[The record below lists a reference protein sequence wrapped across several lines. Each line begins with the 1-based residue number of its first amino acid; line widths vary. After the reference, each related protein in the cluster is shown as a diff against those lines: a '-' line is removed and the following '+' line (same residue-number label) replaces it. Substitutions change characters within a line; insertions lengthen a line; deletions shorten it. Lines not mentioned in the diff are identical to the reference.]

1 MTDIKR
7 VKISHLIESQIPEF
21 LSQESPLFK
30 DFLIQYYESQEHQSG
45 MSDLANN
52 LAEYR
57 KIGAF
62 NNETLTVS
70 TELTNACYAG
80 DRILTVTSTTG
91 WPDTY
96 GLLKIDNEVITYTS
110 KTDTEFLGC
119 ARGFSGI
126 DQISKEDAAEFANFA
141 ETNAAVHIAGS
152 TVINLSNLFLQ
163 SFFTKFKTEFL
174 PGFENRTFQPGTSV
188 TNILTRAKD
197 FYMSKG
203 TDASY
208 QILFKLLYGEEIEL
222 IKPIEKT
229 LVPSANVYFKTKH
242 VLVEN
247 LFGGQPLQTIGNF
260 LYQDVAGIGTVSASI
275 YNVEYR
281 PINQTD
287 FYEISLDSTSFD
299 GSFTVPGKTKALE
312 ITPEDSETLVVD
324 STVGF
329 GQSGTLLV
337 KPREGANFLNLRYT
351 DKTVNQFLGV
361 TGIST
366 SLVFGADI
374 LENKLAYAY
383 AGFGQ
388 TSLLQF
394 RLVNVIDE
402 VDTSTSTNMQIGDSL
417 KLLSFGRDL
426 SDNPQFNNWIYN
438 VPSSHTI
445 SDINQVN
452 VNTFRISIF
461 DSCVFY
467 VDEVLKI
474 KNDFGE
480 ETDITIKLIEY
491 DSTNV
496 AQVYSNTIVVQISG
510 TIPSNPTVITKTVT
524 KASHNNN
531 YFAGVDNFPVGIQ
544 NSYLDKEEK
553 FYYVA
558 SSGLP
563 NYPIFATDNKVW
575 VKTSGIEVVD
585 GFGTPLLGGGFTY
598 TIQSYDPA
606 FDPAAGSSLLPH
618 NYVTGDR
625 IYWDNTTNS
634 GINTGIYFVTAINQ
648 TDFYLSF
655 SGSDVFAKKYIA
667 VRTSTPGQY
676 IYKSGWENKTLK
688 NQKILRKY
696 PFYKERELF
705 DDPNKRDVNNR
716 PVGLMANGVELFP
729 PTVFDEQIFH
739 GDITSITVTNPGSG
753 YDVITGPPLI
763 IKDQQGFDALGHA
776 NVVGSFK
783 EVKLVSPGIGYQEKP
798 KITVEGGNGTGAV
811 LESNLVRGRIVANFK
826 ADGSSV
832 NTTDESITFEERH
845 NFETGEGIIY
855 DARGNTPIVNV
866 VSGSTYYVGPVN
878 EKQIKLY
885 NTPEDAKVGINTV
898 NIGNISFGFHRF
910 TTVKSKNTITKIYVK
925 ESGSGYSN
933 RKVIVPARPVNG
945 DVQSGIST
953 SDDYILAYDHHFNN
967 GEIVEYSTDG
977 TVANGLSTSTQYAVR
992 VIDPNKFK
1000 LCDVGVSSQRNFTN
1014 YDKNKTVVIRG
1025 LGSGK
1030 HTIKYPPISVKIES
1044 LSGLAA
1050 TTVIKPEIDP
1060 IVLGSI
1066 DNVYLEQGGIGY
1078 GCTNIMD
1085 FHRRPDVGIATVTSF
1100 ALLKPIIIGGSII
1113 GVQIL
1118 ANGDGY
1124 REDSDIVISSPTGSF
1139 GDVRPV
1145 ITDSKITG
1153 VQILDGGIGY
1163 GVSDTTMILQ
1173 NRGRSAKFIGNVRE
1187 WKINQVQKNDNI
1199 INVEDSILTK
1209 PSTNPEF
1216 QLQTIGMYPP
1226 QKLRYQLGDNI
1237 DSGNL
1242 ETPNAFHSPILGYAY
1257 DGNPI
1262 YGPYG
1267 YQNAVGGAIRR
1278 LSSGYILDTSVKA
1291 GLRPPGFAFG
1301 YFVNDYLFDN
1311 SGDLD
1316 IHGGRYCVTPQYP
1329 DGTYAYFYSVEV
1341 DSSGVAKPKFP
1352 YMVGGQFKDTPI
1364 EENFVTFFNQDIDL
1378 ASRDLTRN
1386 ISPYYLSY
1394 GNSDYELI
1402 DDVKDVLKQEFEVI
1416 KTKSSGISS
1425 VTIFSRGDGY
1435 KIDDPLTLDNSG
1447 TNGSGAN
1454 IVVSEILGKQVSS
1467 VEIGVSTF
1475 TDTALRLEKRNIIGV
1490 TTVPH
1495 DIADGETVILSG
1507 IDTSQFT
1514 EFNGSQKVQIIN
1526 RKVGLSTFVDTV
1538 TVTGVSTHI
1547 FVTDTRGFEPS
1558 DHIGIGT
1565 EVMVVTGIDTN
1576 FSRLFV
1582 NRENY
1587 VGAAM
1592 THAAGTNNV
1601 ILKPNKFLFPV
1612 GTSTITQFTF
1622 DNYLTYFNP
1631 QESVGVGSTG
1641 THYTITSTG
1650 FGTAA
1655 IQTVENRFVAQQRI
1669 YLRDHKFFTGQKL
1682 VYNAGIAGTSL
1693 VWAKVAAG
1701 ATSGV
1706 GTEVLLEGDVY
1717 AVNFDKDHIGLTTVA
1732 FSTAADAIWFYNVA
1746 SNSGFAHSLSTA
1758 YPKVTTKVE
1767 RFFGEV
1773 GCSSAHQ
1780 LSAGDIIKIDA
1791 LPKST
1796 ESTILR
1802 YDPVIAKTTTKR
1814 VGFTYTSFSDDLTQ
1828 INIGDQ
1834 DLQSGDKVVY
1844 YDNGNTINGLIN
1856 NETYFVL
1863 REDPDFIKLCKYKSD
1878 VFDSNPVSISTV
1890 TTASPSNLSFIAK
1903 INPPLN
1909 FTTGNTITFD
1919 VSDPSLTD
1927 MRLDFFEDITF
1938 NNRLDVQGTNTGGF
1952 NIVRDGISGNA
1963 NATVTLNTELPWP
1976 SKTYYDLTPVVPSDT
1991 RKTFGSSDVEVTGR
2005 NNITFRDII
2014 LRNEHSVLIKDDKTF
2029 TFNLKE
2035 KPLESQK
2042 FVSRVGVST
2051 ITYSTTSVNARG
2063 PIFKTK
2069 INFPGKG
2076 YTVLP
2081 KVIGFASTQGQ
2092 DGIVKVSSPEIGQ
2105 IDIIERIKDGFD
2117 YPTDPTLLPF
2127 LAVPAI
2133 VDISGIARIN
2143 EIQVL
2148 DGGRRYNQPPTLAV
2162 RGNSNVSIVAH
2173 VSGGSVDRVE
2183 VIQNAF
2189 EFKEPLSIITT
2200 NNSNGYDI
2208 DNITHS
2214 GTTVTAELL
2223 LDQQFNVPVTTGY
2236 ASTETELP
2244 FTIGDKVFVEGC
2256 RIKPAS
2262 LQSGE
2267 ANFNSADYDFSFYTV
2282 TGVNTT
2288 NATVQFSMADA
2299 PGISTV
2305 TLGTYDDDFTLG
2317 SIVNFNDM
2325 AKFNMTIIDDAKYLS
2340 GEKVTSTKFEGFV
2353 AENGWNVNISQLRLR
2368 DTIGTLLPGDVLT
2381 GQVSELKGN
2390 VRDVNR
2396 FSVPTTLGVTRD
2408 KVSKNDLN
2416 VGILNDFSQRLSD
2429 NFYFQKF
2436 SYSIK
2441 SNLPYNTWKES
2452 VKSIVHP
2459 SGFLEFSD
2467 LVIESDP
2474 KDNIDASNLPSS
2486 ILGYVDG
2493 KLYDGPFHVHTR
2505 PDGSQ
2510 VRMVG
2515 AAHTSTRHSIIYP
2528 YPPTMKVKAVDT
2540 TVDLILNIDNEI
2552 YMGKRDNF
2560 AMVTEDDALDDGS
2573 VQRIFFPEGRPIKS
2587 FIMNK
2592 TNKVLNLDD
2601 ISSGFTGEH
2610 DRTGT
2615 LVGSRQFQLTTGGNT
2630 AFKKSYNAASS
2641 TDVNLPLNI
2650 ISIQNHD
2657 FQTGQVVNL
2666 DTQGGSKIGIA
2677 ITSYTTGTKD
2687 IVMAAVT
2694 SGVGGSSLFENGY
2707 NVQIPGPV
2715 TGTAVTENPPGPVFR
2730 IYGFGSVDG
2739 GLPGFTTTG
2748 SGARFQVKFDFDQG
2762 TGQCISTAVVLIS
2775 GGEGYIVGDTVGIA
2789 GTFLG
2794 GASPANDLLFPVTKT
2809 TGSRVGIQTTYSN
2822 VPSTNNGSG
2831 SGAIFNITRD
2841 SNLDISAVG
2850 VVTGGTG
2857 YASTNVITIAGTY
2870 IGGTTPTNNIELTPV
2885 ECGTNIM
2892 PNELFVQKVDDVNF
2906 RVSGL
2911 STSLPFEFTG
2921 LGTGTH
2927 LLKVQDPNKQAL
2939 ILIDNI
2945 IQTPL
2950 TNKLLSVEVSNAIG
2964 GSGENI
2970 TVGTGIGS
2978 LSKGDVLKIDDEFL
2992 KVKQIGEST
3001 FAQAKQA
3008 IANKVVD
3015 DNFYY
3020 DTKRLNSNVLNVDT
3034 TTATMDDNP
3043 PY

>member
-21 LSQESPLFK
+21 LTQESPLFK
-30 DFLIQYYESQEHQSG
+30 SFLIQYYESQEHQSG

-62 NNETLTVS
+62 NDETLTVS
-70 TELTNACYAG
+70 TTLTNSCYAG
-80 DRILTVTSTTG
+80 DTTLTVTSTTG

-110 KTDTEFLGC
+110 KTATTFLGC

-126 DQISKEDAAEFANFA
+126 DQISKEDNAEFANFA
-141 ETNAAVHIAGS
+141 ETSAAVHASGS
-152 TVINLSNLFLQ
+152 SVINLSNLFLQ
-163 SFFTKFKTEFL
+163 TFFTKFKTEFL
-174 PGFENRTFQPGTSV
+174 PGFENRTFQTGTSV

-222 IKPIEKT
+222 IKPIDRT
-229 LVPSANVYFKTKH
+229 LTASANIYFKTKH

-260 LYQDVAGIGTVSASI
+260 LYQDISGIGTVSASI

-281 PINQTD
+281 PINQVD

-299 GSFTVPGKTKALE
+299 GSFEVPGKTKALE
-312 ITPEDSETLVVD
+312 ITPSSSDTLVVD

-337 KPREGANFLNLRYT
+337 KPREGANFLSLRYT

-366 SLVFGADI
+366 SLVFGADV

-402 VDTSTSTNMQIGDSL
+402 VDTSTSTNMQVGDSL
-417 KLLSFGRDL
+417 KLLSFGRDF
-426 SDNPQFNNWIYN
+426 SDNAQFNNWIYN

-467 VDEVLKI
+467 VDEILKLR
-474 KNDFGE
+474 NDRGE
-480 ETDITIKLIEY
+480 EIDITVKQIEY
-491 DSTNV
+491 DTTNV
-496 AQVYSNTIVVQISG
+496 AQVYSNTIVVQLSG
-510 TIPSNPTVITKTVT
+510 NIPTNPTIITKTVT

-544 NSYLDKEEK
+544 NSYLDKEGK
-553 FYYVA
+553 FYYIA

-575 VKTSGIEVVD
+575 VKTSSIEVTD
-585 GFGTPLLGGGFTY
+585 GFGTPLLGGGYTY

-606 FDPAAGSSLLPH
+606 FDPAAGVSLLPH
-618 NYVTGDR
+618 NYVTGDK

-648 TDFYLSF
+648 TDFYLSY
-655 SGSDVFAKKYIA
+655 SGSDVFSKKYIA
-667 VRTSTPGQY
+667 IVTGTAGQY

-696 PFYKERELF
+696 PFVKERELF

-739 GDITSITVTNPGSG
+739 GDLTSITVTNPGSG
-753 YDVITGPPLI
+753 FDVITGPPLI
-763 IKDQQGFDALGHA
+763 IKDQQGSGALGHA

-798 KITVEGGNGTGAV
+798 KITVEGGNGVGAV

-826 ADGSSV
+826 ADGTSV

-845 NFETGEGIIY
+845 NFETGEGVIY

-866 VSGSTYYVGPVN
+866 VSGSAYYVAPVN
-878 EKQIKLY
+878 EKRIKLH

-898 NIGNISFGFHRF
+898 NIGNISFGFHKF

-933 RKVIVPARPVNG
+933 RKVIVQGRPVNG

-977 TVANGLSTSTQYAVR
+977 TIASGLSTTTQYAVK

-1066 DNVYLEQGGIGY
+1066 DSVYLEEGGIGY

-1085 FHRRPDVGIATVTSF
+1085 FHRRPDVGISTVTAL

-1118 ANGDGY
+1118 ANGNGY
-1124 REDSDIVISSPTGSF
+1124 REDSDIIITSPTGSF
-1139 GDVRPV
+1139 GDVRPI
-1145 ITDSKITG
+1145 ITDNKITG

-1163 GVSDTTMILQ
+1163 GTSDTTMTLQ
-1173 NRGRSAKFIGNVRE
+1173 NRGKSAKFIGNVRE
-1187 WKINQVQKNDNI
+1187 WQINQVQKNENI
-1199 INVEDSILTK
+1199 INSEDSILTK

-1237 DSGNL
+1237 DSGNI

-1278 LSSGYILDTSVKA
+1278 LSSGYILDTAVKS

-1329 DGTYAYFYSVEV
+1329 DGTYAYFYSVDV

-1352 YMVGGQFKDTPI
+1352 YMIGGQFKDTPI
-1364 EENFVTFFNQDIDL
+1364 DENFVTFFNQDIDI
-1378 ASRDLTRN
+1378 ASRSLIRN

-1402 DDVKDVLKQEFEVI
+1402 DDVKDVLKQEFEVT

-1435 KIDDPLTLDNSG
+1435 KIDDPLTLDNKG
-1447 TNGSGAN
+1447 TNGAGAN
-1454 IVVSEILGKQVSS
+1454 IVVSEILGKQVST
-1467 VEIGVSTF
+1467 VEIGINTY
-1475 TDTALRLEKRNIIGV
+1475 TGTALRLDNRNIIGV

-1495 DIADGETVILSG
+1495 GIADGETVIVSG

-1514 EFNGSQKVQIIN
+1514 EFNGSQKVQVIS
-1526 RKVGLSTFVDTV
+1526 RKVGLATFVDTV

-1547 FVTDTRGFEPS
+1547 FVTDTRGFIPS
-1558 DHIGIGT
+1558 DHIGVGT
-1565 EVMVVTGIDTN
+1565 ETMVITGIDTN

-1582 NRENY
+1582 NREDY
-1587 VGAAM
+1587 TGIAV
-1592 THAAGTNNV
+1592 THSAGTDNV
-1601 ILKPNKFLFPV
+1601 ILKPNKFIFPV
-1612 GTSTITQFTF
+1612 GTSTVSQYTF
-1622 DNYLTYFNP
+1622 ENYLTYFNP
-1631 QESVGVGSTG
+1631 LETVGVGSTG
-1641 THYTITSTG
+1641 THYKIVSTG
-1650 FGTAA
+1650 LGTQA
-1655 IQTVENRFVAQQRI
+1655 IQTVENRFVPQQRI
-1669 YLRDHKFFTGQKL
+1669 YLKDHKFFTGQKL
-1682 VYNAGIAGTSL
+1682 VYNMGIGGTSL
-1693 VWAKVAAG
+1693 VWAKVSAG

-1706 GTEVLLEGDVY
+1706 GTEVLPDGDVY
-1717 AVNFDKDHIGLTTVA
+1717 AVNFDKDYIGLTTVA
-1732 FSTAADAIWFYNVA
+1732 FSTAADAIWFYYVA
-1746 SNSGFAHSLSTA
+1746 SNVGAAHSFSTA
-1758 YPKVTTKVE
+1758 YPKVTSKVE

-1780 LSAGDIIKIDA
+1780 LVAGDTIKIDA

-1796 ESTILR
+1796 ESTVIR

-1814 VGFTYTSFSDDLTQ
+1814 VGFTYTSFSADLTQ

-1844 YDNGNTINGLIN
+1844 YDNGNTISGLIN

-1890 TTASPSNLSFIAK
+1890 STPTANNLSYIAK

-1909 FTTGNTITFD
+1909 FTSGNTITFD
-1919 VSDPSLTD
+1919 VSDQSLLD

-1938 NNRLDVQGTNTGGF
+1938 NNRLDVQGTNANGF

-1963 NATVTLNTELPWP
+1963 NSTVTVNTEIDWP
-1976 SKTYYDLTPVVPSDT
+1976 SKTFYDLTPVVPSDT
-1991 RKTFGSSDVEVTGR
+1991 RKTFGSSDTEVTGR

-2014 LRNEHSVLIKDDKTF
+2014 LKNEHSVLIKDDKTF

-2051 ITYSTTSVNARG
+2051 ITYSTTSPTARG

-2081 KVIGFASTQGQ
+2081 KVVGFASTQGK

-2133 VDISGIARIN
+2133 VDISGIARID

-2162 RGNSNVSIVAH
+2162 RGNSNVSIAAH
-2173 VSGGSVDRVE
+2173 VSGGSIESVE
-2183 VIQNAF
+2183 IIQNAF

-2208 DNITHS
+2208 DAISHS

-2223 LDQQFNVPVTTGY
+2223 LDAQFNIPVTTGY
-2236 ASTETELP
+2236 ASTETALP
-2244 FTIGDKVFVEGC
+2244 FAIGDKVFVEGC

-2267 ANFNSADYDFSFYTV
+2267 GNFNSADYDFSFYTV

-2288 NATVQFSMADA
+2288 NATVQFSMGDA

-2305 TLGTYDDDFTLG
+2305 TLGSYDDDFTLG

-2340 GEKVTSTKFEGFV
+2340 GEKVTSRTFEGFV

-2368 DTIGTLLPGDVLT
+2368 DTVGTLLSGDVLT
-2381 GQVSELKGN
+2381 GEVSGLKGN
-2390 VRDVNR
+2390 VRDSNR
-2396 FSVPTTLGVTRD
+2396 FSVGTTLGVTRD
-2408 KVSKNDLN
+2408 KVSKSDMEF
-2416 VGILNDFSQRLSD
+2416 GILNDFNQRLSD

-2441 SNLPYNTWKES
+2441 SNLPYSTWKES

-2474 KDNIDASNLPSS
+2474 KSTDLVTVGIAKSSN
-2486 ILGYVDG
+2486 
-2493 KLYDGPFHVHTR
+2493 
-2505 PDGSQ
+2505 
-2510 VRMVG
+2510 
-2515 AAHTSTRHSIIYP
+2515 
-2528 YPPTMKVKAVDT
+2528 MKVQAVDT
-2540 TVDLILNIDNEI
+2540 TVDLILNIDNEM

-2560 AMVTEDDALDDGS
+2560 AMVTEDDSLPDGS

-2601 ISSGFTGEH
+2601 ISDGFTGEH

-2615 LVGSRQFQLTTGGNT
+2615 LVGSKQFQLSVGGRS

-2641 TDVNLPLNI
+2641 SDVNVALNL
-2650 ISIQNHD
+2650 ISIQSHD
-2657 FQTGQVVNL
+2657 FQSGQTVSL
-2666 DTQGGSKIGIA
+2666 DTQGGSKIGIGT
-2677 ITSYTTGTKD
+2677 TSYTTGTKD
-2687 IVMAAVT
+2687 IVMAVVT

-2715 TGTAVTENPPGPVFR
+2715 TGVAVTQNPPGAQFVL
-2730 IYGFGSVDG
+2730 YGFGNPDG

-2748 SGARFQVKFDFDQG
+2748 TDARFQVKFDFDTT
-2762 TGQCISTAVVLIS
+2762 TGQCISTAVVLIK
-2775 GGEGYIVGDTVGIA
+2775 GGQDYIVGDTVGIA
-2789 GTFLG
+2789 GTYLG
-2794 GASPANDLLFPVTKT
+2794 GATPANNLLFPVTKT
-2809 TGSRVGIQTTYSN
+2809 TGSRVGIQTTYTN

-2831 SGAIFNITRD
+2831 SGAIFNVTRD
-2841 SNLDISAVG
+2841 ANLDISVVG

-2857 YASTNVITIAGTY
+2857 YASTNTISIAGTY
-2870 IGGTTPTNNIELTPV
+2870 IGGTTPSNNIELTPV
-2885 ECGTNIM
+2885 ECGTDVM

-2945 IQTPL
+2945 IQTPIK
-2950 TNKLLSVEVSNAIG
+2950 NKLLNVEVSDAIG
-2964 GSGENI
+2964 GTGENI
-2970 TVGTGIGS
+2970 TVGAGIGS
-2978 LSKGDVLKIDDEFL
+2978 LSKGDILKVDDEFL
-2992 KVKQIGEST
+2992 KVKQIGEAT
-3001 FAQAKQA
+3001 FAQAKTA
-3008 IANKVVD
+3008 VANKVVD
-3015 DNFYY
+3015 NNFYY
-3020 DTKRLNSNVLNVDT
+3020 DTKRVNSNVLNVDT

>member
-21 LSQESPLFK
+21 LTQESPLFK
-30 DFLIQYYESQEHQSG
+30 SFLIQYYESQEHQSG
-45 MSDLANN
+45 MADLANN

-62 NNETLTVS
+62 NDETLTVS
-70 TELTNACYAG
+70 TTLTNSCFAG
-80 DRILTVTSTTG
+80 DRTLTVTSTTG

-110 KTDTEFLGC
+110 KTDTQFLGC

-141 ETNAAVHIAGS
+141 ETNAAVHASGS
-152 TVINLSNLFLQ
+152 SVINLSNLFLQ
-163 SFFTKFKTEFL
+163 TFFTKFKTEFL
-174 PGFENRTFQPGTSV
+174 PGFENRAFQTGTSV

-222 IKPIEKT
+222 IKPIDRT
-229 LVPSANVYFKTKH
+229 LTASANIYFKTKH

-260 LYQDVAGIGTVSASI
+260 LYQDISGIGTVSASI

-281 PINQTD
+281 PINQVD

-299 GSFTVPGKTKALE
+299 GSFEVPGKTKALE
-312 ITPEDSETLVVD
+312 ITPASSETLVVD

-337 KPREGANFLNLRYT
+337 KPREGANFLSLRYT

-366 SLVFGADI
+366 SLVFGADV

-402 VDTSTSTNMQIGDSL
+402 VDTSTSTNMQVGDSL
-417 KLLSFGRDL
+417 KLLSFGRDF
-426 SDNPQFNNWIYN
+426 SDNAQFNNWIYN

-452 VNTFRISIF
+452 VNTYRISIF

-467 VDEVLKI
+467 VDEILKLR
-474 KNDFGE
+474 NDRGE
-480 ETDITIKLIEY
+480 EINITVKQIEY
-491 DSTNV
+491 DTTNV
-496 AQVYSNTIVVQISG
+496 AQVYSNTIVVQLSG
-510 TIPSNPTVITKTVT
+510 NIPTNPTIITKTVT

-544 NSYLDKEEK
+544 NSYLDKEGK
-553 FYYVA
+553 FYYIA

-575 VKTSGIEVVD
+575 VKTSSIEVTD
-585 GFGTPLLGGGFTY
+585 GFGTPLLGGGYTY
-598 TIQSYDPA
+598 TIQSFDPA
-606 FDPAAGSSLLPH
+606 FDPAAGVSLLPH
-618 NYVTGDR
+618 NYVTGDK

-648 TDFYLSF
+648 TDFYLSY

-667 VRTSTPGQY
+667 IATGTAGQY

-696 PFYKERELF
+696 PFVKERELF

-739 GDITSITVTNPGSG
+739 GDLTSVTVTNPGSG
-753 YDVITGPPLI
+753 FDVITGPPLI
-763 IKDQQGFDALGHA
+763 IKDQQGSGALGHA

-798 KITVEGGNGTGAV
+798 KITVEGGNGVGAV

-826 ADGSSV
+826 ADGTAV

-845 NFETGEGIIY
+845 NFETGEGVIY

-866 VSGSTYYVGPVN
+866 VSGSAYYVAPVN
-878 EKQIKLY
+878 EKRIKLH

-898 NIGNISFGFHRF
+898 NIGNISFGFHKF

-933 RKVIVPARPVNG
+933 RKVIVQGRPVNG
-945 DVQSGIST
+945 DAQSGIST
-953 SDDYILAYDHHFNN
+953 SDDYILAYDHRFNN

-977 TVANGLSTSTQYAVR
+977 TIASGLSTTTQYAVK

-1066 DNVYLEQGGIGY
+1066 DSVYLEEGGIGY

-1085 FHRRPDVGIATVTSF
+1085 FHRRPDVGISTVTAL

-1118 ANGDGY
+1118 ANGNGY
-1124 REDSDIVISSPTGSF
+1124 REDSDIIITSPTGSF
-1139 GDVRPV
+1139 GDVRPI
-1145 ITDSKITG
+1145 ITDNKITG

-1163 GVSDTTMILQ
+1163 GTSDTTMTLQ
-1173 NRGRSAKFIGNVRE
+1173 NRGKSAKFIGNVRE

-1199 INVEDSILTK
+1199 INTEDSILTK

-1237 DSGNL
+1237 DSGNI

-1278 LSSGYILDTSVKA
+1278 LSSGYILDTAVKA

-1329 DGTYAYFYSVEV
+1329 DGTYAYFYSVDV

-1352 YMVGGQFKDTPI
+1352 YMIGGQFKDTPI
-1364 EENFVTFFNQDIDL
+1364 DENFVTFFNQDIDIT
-1378 ASRDLTRN
+1378 SRSLIRN

-1402 DDVKDVLKQEFEVI
+1402 DDVKDVLKQEFEVT

-1435 KIDDPLTLDNSG
+1435 KIDDPLTLDNKG
-1447 TNGSGAN
+1447 TNGAGAN
-1454 IVVSEILGKQVSS
+1454 IVVSEILGKQVST
-1467 VEIGVSTF
+1467 VEIGINTY
-1475 TDTALRLEKRNIIGV
+1475 TGTALRLDKRNIIGV

-1495 DIADGETVILSG
+1495 GIADGETVIVSG

-1514 EFNGSQKVQIIN
+1514 EFNGSQKVQVIG
-1526 RKVGLSTFVDTV
+1526 RKVGLATFVDTV

-1547 FVTDTRGFEPS
+1547 FVTDTRGFIPS
-1558 DHIGIGT
+1558 DHIGVGT
-1565 EVMVVTGIDTN
+1565 ETMVITGIDTN

-1582 NRENY
+1582 NREDY
-1587 VGAAM
+1587 TGIAV
-1592 THAAGTNNV
+1592 THSAGTDNV
-1601 ILKPNKFLFPV
+1601 ILKPNKFIFPV
-1612 GTSTITQFTF
+1612 GTSTVSQYTF

-1631 QESVGVGSTG
+1631 LETVGVGSTG
-1641 THYTITSTG
+1641 THYKIVSTG
-1650 FGTAA
+1650 LGTQA
-1655 IQTVENRFVAQQRI
+1655 IQTVENRFVPQQRI
-1669 YLRDHKFFTGQKL
+1669 YLKDHKFFTGQKL
-1682 VYNAGIAGTSL
+1682 VYNMGIGGTSL
-1693 VWAKVAAG
+1693 VWAKVSAG

-1706 GTEVLLEGDVY
+1706 GTEVLPDGDVY
-1717 AVNFDKDHIGLTTVA
+1717 AVNFDKDYIGLTTVA
-1732 FSTAADAIWFYNVA
+1732 FSTAADAIWFYYVA
-1746 SNSGFAHSLSTA
+1746 SNVGAAHSFSTA
-1758 YPKVTTKVE
+1758 YPKVTSKVE

-1780 LSAGDIIKIDA
+1780 LTAGDTIKIDA
-1791 LPKST
+1791 LPKSS
-1796 ESTILR
+1796 ESTVIR

-1814 VGFTYTSFSDDLTQ
+1814 VGFTYTSFSSDLTQ

-1856 NETYFVL
+1856 NETYFIL

-1890 TTASPSNLSFIAK
+1890 STPTANNLSYIAK

-1909 FTTGNTITFD
+1909 FTSGNTITFD
-1919 VSDPSLTD
+1919 VSDQSLLD

-1938 NNRLDVQGTNTGGF
+1938 NNRLDVQGTNASGF

-1963 NATVTLNTELPWP
+1963 NSTVTLNTELFWP
-1976 SKTYYDLTPVVPSDT
+1976 SKTFYDLTPVVPSDT
-1991 RKTFGSSDVEVTGR
+1991 RKTFGSSDTEVTGR

-2014 LRNEHSVLIKDDKTF
+2014 LKNEHSVLIKDDKTF

-2051 ITYSTTSVNARG
+2051 ITYSTTSPTARG

-2081 KVIGFASTQGQ
+2081 KVVGFASTQGK

-2133 VDISGIARIN
+2133 VDISGIARMD

-2162 RGNSNVSIVAH
+2162 RGNSNVSIAAH
-2173 VSGGSVDRVE
+2173 VSGGSVESVE
-2183 VIQNAF
+2183 IIQNAF

-2208 DNITHS
+2208 DAISHS

-2223 LDQQFNVPVTTGY
+2223 LDAQFNIPVTTGY
-2236 ASTETELP
+2236 ASTDTALP
-2244 FTIGDKVFVEGC
+2244 FAVGDKVFVEGC

-2267 ANFNSADYDFSFYTV
+2267 GNFNSSDYDFSFYTV

-2353 AENGWNVNISQLRLR
+2353 SEKGWNVNISQLRLR
-2368 DTIGTLLPGDVLT
+2368 DTVGTLLSGDVLT
-2381 GQVSELKGN
+2381 GEVSGLKGN
-2390 VRDVNR
+2390 VRDSNR
-2396 FSVPTTLGVTRD
+2396 FSVGTTLGVTRD
-2408 KVSKNDLN
+2408 KVSKSDMEF
-2416 VGILNDFSQRLSD
+2416 GILNDFNQRLSD

-2467 LVIESDP
+2467 LVIESNP
-2474 KDNIDASNLPSS
+2474 KSTDLVTVGIAKSSN
-2486 ILGYVDG
+2486 
-2493 KLYDGPFHVHTR
+2493 
-2505 PDGSQ
+2505 
-2510 VRMVG
+2510 
-2515 AAHTSTRHSIIYP
+2515 
-2528 YPPTMKVKAVDT
+2528 MKVQAVDT
-2540 TVDLILNIDNEI
+2540 TVDLILNIDNEM

-2560 AMVTEDDALDDGS
+2560 AMVTEDDSLPDGS

-2601 ISSGFTGEH
+2601 ISDGFTGEH

-2615 LVGSRQFQLTTGGNT
+2615 LVGSKQFQLSVGGKP

-2641 TDVNLPLNI
+2641 ADVNVPLNI
-2650 ISIQNHD
+2650 ISIQSHD
-2657 FQTGQVVNL
+2657 FQSGQTVSL
-2666 DTQGGSKIGIA
+2666 DTQGGSKIGIGT
-2677 ITSYTTGTKD
+2677 TSYTTGTKD
-2687 IVMAAVT
+2687 IVMAVVT
-2694 SGVGGSSLFENGY
+2694 SGVGGSTLFENGF

-2715 TGTAVTENPPGPVFR
+2715 TGVAVTQNPPGAQFVL
-2730 IYGFGSVDG
+2730 YGFGNPDG

-2748 SGARFQVKFDFDQG
+2748 TGARFQVKFDFDTT
-2762 TGQCISTAVVLIS
+2762 TGQCISTAVVLIK
-2775 GGEGYIVGDTVGIA
+2775 GGQDYIVGDTVGIA
-2789 GTFLG
+2789 GTYLG
-2794 GASPANDLLFPVTKT
+2794 GATPANNLLFPVTKT
-2809 TGSRVGIQTTYSN
+2809 TGSRVGIQTTYTN

-2831 SGAIFNITRD
+2831 SGAIFNVTRD
-2841 SNLDISAVG
+2841 SNLDISVVG

-2857 YASTNVITIAGTY
+2857 YASTNTISIAGTY
-2870 IGGTTPTNNIELTPV
+2870 IGGTTPSNNIELTPV
-2885 ECGTNIM
+2885 ECGTDVM

-2945 IQTPL
+2945 IQTPIK
-2950 TNKLLSVEVSNAIG
+2950 NKLLNVEVSDAIG
-2964 GSGENI
+2964 ESGENI
-2970 TVGTGIGS
+2970 TVGAGIGS
-2978 LSKGDVLKIDDEFL
+2978 LTKGDILKVDDEFL
-2992 KVKQIGEST
+2992 KVKQIGEAT

-3015 DNFYY
+3015 NNFYY
-3020 DTKRLNSNVLNVDT
+3020 DTKRVNSNVLNVDT